1 MSDGQPPTPL
11 RQSVEAWEREV
22 AAAWD
27 EVSRSPEFLTRVG
40 QQLSATLRSQQH
52 ITRTLQTALWN
63 TAAAQQQRTR
73 EQILLDQLHRRLDDL
88 AARLERLERRLD
100 DG

>member
-1 MSDGQPPTPL
+1 MSDERRASAL

-27 EVSRSPEFLTRVG
+27 EMTRSPEFLTRVG
-40 QQLSATLRSQQH
+40 KQLSATLRSQQH
-52 ITRTLQTALWN
+52 IARTLQTALWHV
-63 TAAAQQQRTR
+63 AAAQQQRAR
-73 EQILLDQLHRRLDDL
+73 ERSLLDNLARRLDDL
-88 AARLERLERRLD
+88 AARLDRLERRLD

>member
-1 MSDGQPPTPL
+1 MSDQRPATPL

-22 AAAWD
+22 AAAWE

-52 ITRTLQTALWN
+52 ISRTLQSALWN
-63 TAAAQQQRTR
+63 IAAAQQQRAHER
-73 EQILLDQLHRRLDDL
+73 LLLDQLRQRLDDL
-88 AARLERLERRLD
+88 TARLDRLERRLD

>member
-1 MSDGQPPTPL
+1 MTDERPVTPL
-11 RQSVEAWEREV
+11 RHSVEAWEREV

-27 EVSRSPEFLTRVG
+27 EVSRSPEFLTRGG
-40 QQLSATLRSQQH
+40 QELSATLRSQQH

-63 TAAAQQQRTR
+63 MAAAQQQRAR
-73 EQILLDQLHRRLDDL
+73 EQMLLDGLSRRLDDL
-88 AARLERLERRLD
+88 AARLDRVERRLD